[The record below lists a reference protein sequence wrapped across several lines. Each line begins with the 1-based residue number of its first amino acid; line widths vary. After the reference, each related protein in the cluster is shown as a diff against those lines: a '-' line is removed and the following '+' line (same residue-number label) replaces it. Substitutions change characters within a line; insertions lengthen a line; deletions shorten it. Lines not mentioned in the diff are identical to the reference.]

1 MNSNELYHHG
11 VKGMKW
17 GVRRSRGNSK
27 TGNKTGKRH
36 LGIDSKGNLTI
47 TKEKTSRK
55 NVKKFAVK
63 TSIFAATIGAS
74 VYMSKHPEVVVKGMK
89 AIDKVLNKN
98 KAIKDAADMASN
110 YQVYS
115 KKLGR
120 MLTVEELI
128 AKGLM

>member
-1 MNSNELYHHG
+1 MGNELYHHG

-27 TGNKTGKRH
+27 TGSKTRKRRF
-36 LGIDSKGNLTI
+36 GIDSKGNLTI
-47 TKEKTSRK
+47 TKERTSRK

-63 TSIFAATIGAS
+63 TSIFAATMGVS
-74 VYMSKHPEVVVKGMK
+74 VYISKHPEVVVKGMK
-89 AIDKVLNKN
+89 ATDKVLNKN
-98 KAIKDAADMASN
+98 KTIKDAADMASN

-128 AKGLM
+128 AKELM

>member
-1 MNSNELYHHG
+1 
-11 VKGMKW
+11 MKW
-17 GVRRSRGNSK
+17 GVRWSDGNNK
-27 TGNKTGKRH
+27 TGSKTGKRH

-47 TKEKTSRK
+47 TKEKTTHE

-63 TSIFAATIGAS
+63 TSITAAMTGAS
-74 VYMSKHPEVVVKGMK
+74 IYIRKHPQILMKGMK
-89 AIDKVLNKN
+89 ATGKVLNKN
-98 KAIKDAADMASN
+98 NNKTIKDAADMASN